1 MHAAERCTL
10 GICLNCLLIKIEGI
24 EKDLVRTGK
33 GSWINEGCAMPC
45 RHLRRCQICFK
56 STVHI
61 VSTTCTMCMYIN
73 ESWRHITSLCIN
85 SLVCCDIA
93 LACADFQYLSV
104 FVKKPA
110 VNCTAWSDYTAI
122 SYNCFHNYFLVQC
135 STLYPQS
142 A

>member
-10 GICLNCLLIKIEGI
+10 CICLNSLFIQVESIKKNLVGTCKGGW
-24 EKDLVRTGK
+24 KDQS
-33 GSWINEGCAMPC
+33 GSVNC
-45 RHLRRCQICFK
+45 RCPRRCQVSFK

-110 VNCTAWSDYTAI
+110 VNCTTWSDYTAI
-122 SYNCFHNYFLVQC
+122 SYNCFHDYFLVQC